1 MKNRSHRIFSVLA
14 HRHILAGV
22 AVVLLVPSCGPSYQA
37 PPVTGELVR
46 ISRTSSALLERGYIV
61 HQQKCAKCHPFEN
74 PANYD
79 EAELVEDIMPD
90 MAHKS
95 KLDSADE
102 KAVLAY
108 VLAVRKL
115 PPPVAVPAAP

>member
-1 MKNRSHRIFSVLA
+1 MKNRTHGIFSVLA

-22 AVVLLVPSCGPSYQA
+22 AALLLFPSCGPSYQA

-46 ISRTSSALLERGYIV
+46 ISRSSPAMLERGYIV

-95 KLDSADE
+95 KLDAADE

-108 VLAVRKL
+108 VLAARKL
-115 PPPVAVPAAP
+115 PQPVADSTTP

>member
-1 MKNRSHRIFSVLA
+1 METNRPSIFSVLA
-14 HRHILAGV
+14 SRHIFAGV
-22 AVVLLVPSCGPSYQA
+22 AALLLVSSCGPSYRA
-37 PPVTGELVR
+37 PLVTGDLVR
-46 ISRTSSALLERGYIV
+46 ISRSPSALLERGYTV

-74 PANYD
+74 PAHYD
-79 EAELVEDIMPD
+79 EDELVEDIMPD

-95 KLDSADE
+95 KLAAADE

-115 PPPVAVPAAP
+115 PPPESSAP